1 MYLFVQKLMYSCKYQ
16 TILKDIEQWEKE
28 DCEMVQKGSLRGV
41 ISPKHLTLANRG

>member
-28 DCEMVQKGSLRGV
+28 GCENYGTKREFEGYNFPQN
-41 ISPKHLTLANRG
+41 I